1 MTNFITRLQE
11 VRSQIAALQAAELE
25 LMNAIIKESGH
36 NKLGQATYDMD
47 GSKVTIV
54 TKESITLDKALL
66 NTIWKDTM
74 PINRSYSYTLR
85 QADFNALMENGTA
98 AQRKLLAQI
107 VTSKPARPSVKV
119 TTGE

>member
-11 VRSQIAALQAAELE
+11 VRSQLAALQAAELE
-25 LMNAIIKESGH
+25 LMNAIIQESGH
-36 NKLGQATYDMD
+36 NKIGQATYDMD
-47 GSKVTIV
+47 GAKVTIV
-54 TKESITLDKALL
+54 TKENVTLDKSLL
-66 NTIWKDTM
+66 NTIWKETM

-107 VTSKPARPSVKV
+107 VTTKPAKPSIKV
-119 TTGE
+119 EYK